1 MSLME
6 QWFSSYQ
13 SKLMPKPQPFGVAC
27 MAWINRMIGMFGLLW
42 KQPISRTQLTSCS
55 KNSCCIG
62 HLFCEN
68 VACDHFL
75 CKGTMNQT
83 KRGKSS
89 ISPFIPRNAPPSKST
104 LAWNFCKLVFIRL
117 TICDVQIYYVY
128 LRDKNMIHAY
138 IHIDEHKHLAWQ
150 RVYSR
155 KHETC

>member
-1 MSLME
+1 
-6 QWFSSYQ
+6 
-13 SKLMPKPQPFGVAC
+13 
-27 MAWINRMIGMFGLLW
+27 
-42 KQPISRTQLTSCS
+42 
-55 KNSCCIG
+55 
-62 HLFCEN
+62 
-68 VACDHFL
+68 
-75 CKGTMNQT
+75 
-83 KRGKSS
+83 
-89 ISPFIPRNAPPSKST
+89 